1 MSDDSTNE
9 PKPKVEPLRQQLEA
23 HLRKLL
29 DKVQRRHAASLTQLA
44 RVEDAP
50 KKAYEAELLKTATS
64 KVKPYDSVVRVMDY
78 ALGSEVEIQLQPGQ
92 PLQQQIAQ
100 RFKQAKRMEAAAE
113 QVLARMAVVEH
124 QLKQVLSWRAELAT
138 LSDDALVKW
147 QDKIPPPN
155 LPRRKISSP
164 KGDNA
169 ADLPYRIIMSS
180 TGRAIWVGRGAKR
193 NDELTFKHA
202 SPHAAWFHASGF
214 SGAHVVVPK
223 RRDEAL
229 DAVTEREAALLAAHH
244 SKAPDGAL
252 EVTATEVKFVRKPK
266 KAKAGSVIV
275 SRERFVYVV
284 KSLENT
290 KHLMHKKVT

>member
-1 MSDDSTNE
+1 M
-9 PKPKVEPLRQQLEA
+9 RQQLQA
-23 HLRKLL
+23 HLHQLL
-29 DKVQRRHAASLTQLA
+29 DKVQRRHAASLTQLK

-50 KKAYEAELLKTATS
+50 KKAYEAELLKTAS
-64 KVKPYDSVVRVMDY
+64 GKVKPYDTSVRVMDY
-78 ALGSEVEIQLQPGQ
+78 ALGQEVEISLQAGQ

-124 QLKQVLSWRAELAT
+124 QLKQVKAWQSELET
-138 LSDDALVKW
+138 LPDEALVKW

-155 LPRRKISSP
+155 LPRKKISTP
-164 KGDNA
+164 KTEEA
-169 ADLPYRIIMSS
+169 SDLPYRVIMSS

-214 SGAHVVVPK
+214 AGAHVVVPK
-223 RRDEAL
+223 RRDESL

-266 KAKAGSVIV
+266 KAKAGSVIL